1 MRAAGVALAVIAT
14 VAVAPRPAAADED
27 IVGVLHVDIEG
38 VSETAAE
45 LFEDSLE
52 EGLDGSNFTVAK
64 RERLL
69 SLIGNSSY
77 KEGCYFGP
85 CLEEIYK
92 ITRVKLVL
100 VATIKGTGSAYSFLV
115 SLLDTESGL
124 VTAQVGD
131 VCAPCT
137 LGEAIDSASLAVVEL
152 VNVEDAAVDP
162 DAGNTGERLTIADV
176 RAEKEALEIKAK
188 TRSRSLN
195 RAALFFFSAGLIAG
209 GAGAY
214 LINDDRKRPGYA
226 AVAGGGASI
235 LAAGT
240 FFVLSRRF

>member
-1 MRAAGVALAVIAT
+1 VALAVVVWFVAT
-14 VAVAPRPAAADED
+14 PSVAAAQNGEQ
-27 IVGVLHVDIEG
+27 IVGVLHVEVEG

-52 EGLDGSNFTVAK
+52 EGLDGSDYTVAK

-85 CLEEIYK
+85 CLVEIYK

-152 VNVEDAAVDP
+152 VNVDAAAVDP
-162 DAGNTGERLTIADV
+162 DAGNTGALMTIADV
-176 RAEKEALEIKAK
+176 RAAKEEVEARAKA
-188 TRSRSLN
+188 RSRSLS
-195 RAALFFFSAGLIAG
+195 RSALFFFSAGLV
-209 GAGAY
+209 AGAAGAF
-214 LINDDRKRPGYA
+214 LINDDQKEAGYA
-226 AVAGGGASI
+226 AAAGAGASI